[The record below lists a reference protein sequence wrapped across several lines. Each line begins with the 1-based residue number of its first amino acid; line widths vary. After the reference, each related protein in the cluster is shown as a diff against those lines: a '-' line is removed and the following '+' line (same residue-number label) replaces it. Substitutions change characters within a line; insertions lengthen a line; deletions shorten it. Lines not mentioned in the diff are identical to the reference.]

1 MKENRILISKL
12 DSARRQLETAIKLFF
27 ANGDFISIHALS
39 YAAYTITRNL
49 CDQMDKPES
58 FTKWMHDNVSK
69 AEHEGL
75 TKAVNAAGN
84 FFKHADRD
92 PKTILEYI
100 PGQYEIFLVFAV
112 KQYEAITHE
121 MTQPMSV
128 FKIWH
133 LTHHPESIVKNDVK
147 KPPSE
152 SELKRLSEMDKR
164 EFYERISKALLLAER
179 KILQ

>member
-27 ANGDFISIHALS
+27 ANGDFVSIHALS
-39 YAAYTITRNL
+39 YAAYTITRSL
-49 CDQMDKPES
+49 CDQTRNPES

-69 AEHEGL
+69 SQHDEL
-75 TKAVNAAGN
+75 TRCVSEAGN

-92 PKTILEYI
+92 PKVILEYI
-100 PGQYEIFLVFAV
+100 PDQYEIFLIFAV

-121 MTQPMSV
+121 VTQPMSV
-128 FKIWH
+128 FKVWY
-133 LTHHPESIVKNDVK
+133 LLHHPESIAKDDIK
-147 KPPSE
+147 KQPSE
-152 SELKRLSEMDKR
+152 SELKRLSEMDKG
-164 EFYERISKALLLAER
+164 EFYERISKALLLAQR